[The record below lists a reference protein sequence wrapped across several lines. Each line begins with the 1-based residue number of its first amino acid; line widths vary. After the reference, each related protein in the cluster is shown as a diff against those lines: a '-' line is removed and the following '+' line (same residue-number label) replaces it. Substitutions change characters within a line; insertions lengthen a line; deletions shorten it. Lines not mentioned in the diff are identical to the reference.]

1 MIYEVFL
8 DRYERV
14 KRLFG
19 EDDFEKIAKAKILLL
34 GVGGVGSYAL
44 DCLYRTGVED
54 ITIVDFDTY
63 DLSNQ
68 NRQMG
73 SDNSVGKVK
82 VHRLKELYPNI
93 TPLHEKITVEWVES
107 FDFSPYDLILD
118 AIDDIKP
125 KVALMKQEYKKL
137 IVSAGSARKT
147 DPTKIEI
154 ASIWKT
160 YNDPFSRRIR
170 EELKKQRFS
179 KNVATIFSSQMAI
192 TKAKGSFVGVTGSFG
207 LAMCSYTIDKIL
219 NKGKK

>member
-1 MIYEVFL
+1 MDKF
-8 DRYERV
+8 ERV
-14 KRLFG
+14 KHLFG
-19 EDDFEKIAKAKILLL
+19 EDDFEKIQKAKILLL
-34 GVGGVGSYAL
+34 GVGGVGSFAL

-63 DLSNQ
+63 DVSNQ
-68 NRQMG
+68 NRQIG
-73 SDNSVGKVK
+73 SDKVGEVK

-93 TPLHEKITVEWVES
+93 TPLHERITEEWVES

-125 KVALMKQEYKKL
+125 KVALMKKEYKKL
-137 IVSAGSARKT
+137 IVSTGSARKS

-160 YNDPFSRRIR
+160 YNDPFAKRIR
-170 EELKKQRFS
+170 DMLKKQRFS
-179 KNVATIFSSQMAI
+179 KNVQVIFSTQMAI

-207 LAMCSYTIDKIL
+207 LAMCSYTINKIL
-219 NKGKK
+219 EDNKC